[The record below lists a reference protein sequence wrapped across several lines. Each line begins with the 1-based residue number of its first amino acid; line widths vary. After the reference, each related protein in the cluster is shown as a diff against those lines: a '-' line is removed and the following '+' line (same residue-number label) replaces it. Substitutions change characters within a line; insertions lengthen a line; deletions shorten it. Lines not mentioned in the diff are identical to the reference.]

1 MRVAAAILQVPLT
14 LHRSEQ
20 PKGFHP
26 KQVHQAHFRSMVD
39 ASRHTAIW
47 LLDEDISFA
56 RTDMTALLAARGC
69 AFEGGAPVIVAPT
82 VRQSTQHFWPANW
95 ISWAPFADHGWLGG
109 CGHGTGGTQWT
120 PTIGNV
126 TCIDQDDGS
135 VHDVSLVRRL

>member
-1 MRVAAAILQVPLT
+1 MAVVRSQGFAVEWAVVVYDGPQDLAPWVDVRVAAAILQVPLT

-69 AFEGGAPVIVAPT
+69 AFE
-82 VRQSTQHFWPANW
+82 
-95 ISWAPFADHGWLGG
+95 
-109 CGHGTGGTQWT
+109 
-120 PTIGNV
+120 
-126 TCIDQDDGS
+126 
-135 VHDVSLVRRL
+135 